1 MGEIIL
7 QAKDL
12 FKSFSNGKKNL
23 QVLSGFS
30 LQVEA
35 GKINTIM
42 GQSGS
47 GKSTAMNIIGTLD
60 SPDSGEVIFDSK
72 DINNMTD
79 EALSEFRNRELG
91 FVFQFHHLLPEFT
104 ALENILMPSWIRN
117 NFESV
122 EEKALMMLEK
132 VGLLERKDHFPS
144 QLSGGERSRVAVLRA
159 LINNPRL
166 ILADEPTGNLDQ
178 KNALKL
184 IDLLLEINRDFQQA
198 IVLTTHNPEV
208 AAIGHRQFTLE
219 NGNLSERA

>member
-1 MGEIIL
+1 MILDAKQISKSYHNGEKELHVLRNVDLELEQGEI
-7 QAKDL
+7 
-12 FKSFSNGKKNL
+12 
-23 QVLSGFS
+23 V
-30 LQVEA
+30 
-35 GKINTIM
+35 TIM
-42 GQSGS
+42 GQSGA
-47 GKSTAMNIIGTLD
+47 GKTTLLNILGTLD
-60 SPDSGEVIFDSK
+60 HADSGSVSICGENIIALAD
-72 DINNMTD
+72 D
-79 EALSEFRNRELG
+79 ELSALRNKHIG

-208 AAIGHRQFTLE
+208 AAIGHRQFTLK
-219 NGNLSERA
+219 NGNLSERV